1 VGAKGARLSD
11 GILLAVSKITW
22 MGRDWKYLLIVLWML
37 FNAFSLHITA
47 KSAAGRDIMI
57 GFVAGAI
64 AGGALVWFWGD
75 RIRQLAQDK
84 TQQARDTVAR
94 GLENVQAAAEG
105 ALDSAKEQV
114 LTGLQAGQDF
124 VRPGDKKPPSTYR

>member
-1 VGAKGARLSD
+1 
-11 GILLAVSKITW
+11 
-22 MGRDWKYLLIVLWML
+22 
-37 FNAFSLHITA
+37 
-47 KSAAGRDIMI
+47 MI

-75 RIRQLAQDK
+75 RIRELTQDK
-84 TQQARDTVAR
+84 TKQARETVAR

-114 LTGLQAGQDF
+114 RSGLQAGQDY
-124 VRPGDKKPPSTYR
+124 VRPDDKKTPPAYR